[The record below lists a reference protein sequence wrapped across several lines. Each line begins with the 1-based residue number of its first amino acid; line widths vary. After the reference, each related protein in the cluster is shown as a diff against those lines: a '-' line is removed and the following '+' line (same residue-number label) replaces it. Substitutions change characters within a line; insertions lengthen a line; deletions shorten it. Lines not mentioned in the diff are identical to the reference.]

1 MKLTQKNALFEW
13 NEAYQAAFKLLKER
27 ITSTPVLRYYDR
39 TKKAI
44 LETNLLDYINGGV
57 LSQWNDEGIE
67 LHPIAYYSK
76 NLLSAECN
84 YKIYNKELLAIVRCL
99 EYQRPELESTDIP
112 VEIFTDHKSLE
123 YFMTIKELS
132 RRQARQS
139 EKLAEYNF
147 KIKYRPGR
155 KNEKADTLTRIL
167 GSKPKEGDDERLK
180 YQHQTILTPDRLD
193 LELSLLEEVEIPTY
207 DRVTEANRLDPR
219 CNEFREAVTVRK
231 KVLRVY
237 PTFLIVRSIAST
249 LYYDLLR
256 LVNQLLIHYQ

>member
-13 NEAYQAAFKLLKER
+13 NKAYQAAFKLLMER
-27 ITSTPVLRYYDR
+27 ITSTLVLRYYDR
-39 TKKAI
+39 IKKAI
-44 LETNLLDYINGGV
+44 LETNSLDYINGGV
-57 LSQWNDEGIE
+57 LSQWNDEGTE

-76 NLLSAECN
+76 NLLLAECN
-84 YKIYNKELLAIVRCL
+84 YKIYNKELLVIVRCL
-99 EYQRPELESTDIP
+99 EYQRPELKSTDIP

-167 GSKPKEGDDERLK
+167 GLKPKEGDDERLK
-180 YQHQTILTPDRLD
+180 Y
-193 LELSLLEEVEIPTY
+193 
-207 DRVTEANRLDPR
+207 
-219 CNEFREAVTVRK
+219 
-231 KVLRVY
+231 
-237 PTFLIVRSIAST
+237 
-249 LYYDLLR
+249 
-256 LVNQLLIHYQ
+256 